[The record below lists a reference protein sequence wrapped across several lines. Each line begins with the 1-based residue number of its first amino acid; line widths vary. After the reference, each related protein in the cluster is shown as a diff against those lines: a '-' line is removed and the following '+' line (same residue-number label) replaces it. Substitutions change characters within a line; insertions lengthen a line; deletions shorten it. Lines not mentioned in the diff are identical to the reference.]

1 MSHESGHVII
11 EAFSAPLNKS
21 GKLKVWHTLVGI
33 ALAAFSGGA
42 FFF

>member
-11 EAFSAPLNKS
+11 EAFNTSFTKS
-21 GKLKVWHTLVGI
+21 GKVKVWHALVGI
-33 ALAAFSGGA
+33 AVAAFSGGA